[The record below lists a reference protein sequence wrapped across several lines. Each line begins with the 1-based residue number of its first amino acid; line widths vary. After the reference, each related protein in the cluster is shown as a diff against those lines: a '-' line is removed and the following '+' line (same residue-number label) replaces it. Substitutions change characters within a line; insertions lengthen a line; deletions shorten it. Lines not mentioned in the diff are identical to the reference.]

1 MLARSAVRR
10 NVAAYFFIAS
20 SCAASPACSSTT
32 PSGSETSAAFSPGT
46 ALSRSWKLAAAA
58 IAAQPMR
65 AAAVACASRSPA
77 CTSRVVVA
85 SAFVASPSSSRSRP
99 ALALDAAS
107 PLPLA
112 LSEMEATAA
121 LWPSQSSSCVFCPSC
136 GAIMDE
142 PTHSNTEVVC
152 RLCSTSVPSRVFE
165 EIVVTSAGKEHNV
178 QHGRA
183 AADAG
188 TQGRQARAVAQE
200 ACPKC
205 GHPELQYYTMQLR
218 SADEGQT
225 VFYECEKCGHTFS
238 TNT

>member
-1 MLARSAVRR
+1 
-10 NVAAYFFIAS
+10 
-20 SCAASPACSSTT
+20 
-32 PSGSETSAAFSPGT
+32 
-46 ALSRSWKLAAAA
+46 
-58 IAAQPMR
+58 
-65 AAAVACASRSPA
+65 
-77 CTSRVVVA
+77 
-85 SAFVASPSSSRSRP
+85 
-99 ALALDAAS
+99 
-107 PLPLA
+107 
-112 LSEMEATAA
+112 
-121 LWPSQSSSCVFCPSC
+121 
-136 GAIMDE
+136 MDE

-165 EIVVTSAGKEHNV
+165 EIVVTSAGKKHNV

>member
-1 MLARSAVRR
+1 
-10 NVAAYFFIAS
+10 
-20 SCAASPACSSTT
+20 
-32 PSGSETSAAFSPGT
+32 
-46 ALSRSWKLAAAA
+46 
-58 IAAQPMR
+58 
-65 AAAVACASRSPA
+65 
-77 CTSRVVVA
+77 
-85 SAFVASPSSSRSRP
+85 
-99 ALALDAAS
+99 
-107 PLPLA
+107 
-112 LSEMEATAA
+112 MEATAA
-121 LWPSQSSSCVFCPSC
+121 LWPSQSSRCVFCPSC

-205 GHPELQYYTMQLR
+205 GCAKPAILRICKKSGPNAGRWFHACGQRKCSFFEWAAREKLDAALGDQLR
-218 SADEGQT
+218 PLL
-225 VFYECEKCGHTFS
+225 
-238 TNT
+238 

>member
-1 MLARSAVRR
+1 
-10 NVAAYFFIAS
+10 
-20 SCAASPACSSTT
+20 
-32 PSGSETSAAFSPGT
+32 
-46 ALSRSWKLAAAA
+46 
-58 IAAQPMR
+58 
-65 AAAVACASRSPA
+65 
-77 CTSRVVVA
+77 
-85 SAFVASPSSSRSRP
+85 
-99 ALALDAAS
+99 
-107 PLPLA
+107 
-112 LSEMEATAA
+112 MEVTAA
-121 LWPSQSSSCVFCPSC
+121 LWPAQSSRCVFCPSC